1 LRRDPVFE
9 GGIPPCPDF
18 GAYLVVPGG
27 MTVRESH
34 KQVPLYSMEIALVIA
49 GALIGL
55 LAGWLMA
62 KSRLDMSGQQAI
74 ARLLTEEEKNRS
86 LQENLK
92 DLKKEIETERAKVL
106 DLTNSLASTE
116 ADYRNL
122 EEKLEE
128 RKQEISSMQ
137 DQLTVQFKNLANEI
151 LEEKSRRF
159 TDQNQ
164 SNLTDLLKP
173 LGEKI
178 VSFQKSVEDT
188 HKDNISRNSALKEQL
203 EMLQKLN
210 VQMTREAENLT
221 RALKGDTQAQGAWGE
236 FILES
241 ILEKSGLE
249 RDREYSIQ
257 ETFVTDD
264 GRRRPDVIVRL
275 PEGRHVVI
283 DSKLSLNSYNK
294 FVNAENEEEKTSAL
308 KAHMFSIRQHMKSLA
323 EKNYQDISENGLDFI
338 IMFIPIEP
346 AYIIAI
352 QKEPTL
358 YEEALE
364 KRIVFVSPTLLIPS
378 LQLIKNVWKQEYQNR
393 HVLDIANKAG
403 DLYDKFVSFSDD
415 LLKLGHAMNT
425 SKKLYDESM
434 KKLSSGGGNM
444 VTRIE
449 ELKKLGARAT
459 KSIDQKLLGR
469 SEDQADLFS

>member
-1 LRRDPVFE
+1 MD
-9 GGIPPCPDF
+9 
-18 GAYLVVPGG
+18 
-27 MTVRESH
+27 
-34 KQVPLYSMEIALVIA
+34 IALVIA

-62 KSRLDMSGQQAI
+62 RNKAPQGDIS
-74 ARLLTEEEKNRS
+74 E
-86 LQENLK
+86 
-92 DLKKEIETERAKVL
+92 LKKEIEAERAKVL
-106 DLTNSLASTE
+106 DLTSSLAATE

-122 EEKLEE
+122 EEKLAE
-128 RKQEISSMQ
+128 RKDIQEQ
-137 DQLTVQFKNLANEI
+137 FAVQFKNLANEI
-151 LEEKSRRF
+151 LEEKSRKF
-159 TDQNQ
+159 ADQNQ
-164 SNLTDLLKP
+164 SNLSDLLKP

-188 HKDNISRNSALKEQL
+188 HKDTISRNSALKEQL

-221 RALKGDTQAQGAWGE
+221 RALKGDSQAQGAWGE

-249 RDREYSIQ
+249 RDREYTIQ
-257 ETFVTDD
+257 ETFITDD

-283 DSKLSLNSYNK
+283 DSKLSLNAYNK
-294 FVNAENEEEKTSAL
+294 FVNAENEDEKMTAL
-308 KAHMFSIRQHMKSLA
+308 KAHMVSIKQHMKSLS
-323 EKNYQDISENGLDFI
+323 EKNYQNISEAGLDFI

-346 AYIIAI
+346 AYIISI

-358 YEEALE
+358 YEDALA

-393 HVLDIANKAG
+393 HVLDIASKAG

-415 LLKLGHAMNT
+415 LLKVGESMNT
-425 SKKLYDESM
+425 AKRMYDESM
-434 KKLSSGGGNM
+434 KKLSSGAGNII
-444 VTRIE
+444 TRTE
-449 ELKKLGARAT
+449 ELKKLGARAS
-459 KSIDQKLLGR
+459 KSIDKRLLGR
-469 SEDQADLFS
+469 AEDQADLFS

>member
-1 LRRDPVFE
+1 
-9 GGIPPCPDF
+9 
-18 GAYLVVPGG
+18 
-27 MTVRESH
+27 
-34 KQVPLYSMEIALVIA
+34 MEIALVIA
-49 GALIGL
+49 GALVGL
-55 LAGWLMA
+55 LAGWLIA
-62 KSRLDMSGQQAI
+62 KSKSDASGAQNL
-74 ARLLTEEEKNRS
+74 ARLMAEEEKNRV
-86 LQENLK
+86 LQENVRE
-92 DLKKEIETERAKVL
+92 LKKEMESERSKVL
-106 DLTNSLASTE
+106 ELTNSLAATE

-128 RKQEISSMQ
+128 RKDMQEQ
-137 DQLTVQFKNLANEI
+137 FQAQFKNLANEI
-151 LEEKSRRF
+151 LEDKSRRF

-164 SNLTDLLKP
+164 ANISEILKP

-178 VSFQKSVEDT
+178 VAFQRSVEDS
-188 HKDNISRNSALKEQL
+188 HKDSISRNSALKEQL

-249 RDREYSIQ
+249 RDREYRIQ
-257 ETFVTDD
+257 ETFVTEE
-264 GRRRPDVIVRL
+264 GRRRPDVIINL

-294 FVNAENEEEKTSAL
+294 FVNAPNEEEKTIAL
-308 KAHMFSIRQHMKSLA
+308 KGHMSSIKQHMKSLA
-323 EKNYQDISENGLDFI
+323 EKNYQNITSSGLDFI

-352 QKEPTL
+352 QKDPLL
-358 YEEALE
+358 YEEALA

-378 LQLIKNVWKQEYQNR
+378 LQLIKNVWKQENQNR
-393 HVLDIANKAG
+393 HVLDIASKAG
-403 DLYDKFVSFSDD
+403 DLYDKFVGFTDD
-415 LLKLGHAMNT
+415 LLKLGYTMESA
-425 SKKLYDESM
+425 KKQYEESM
-434 KKLSSGGGNM
+434 KKLSTGPGNI
-444 VTRIE
+444 VTRTQ
-449 ELKKLGARAT
+449 ELKKLGARAN

-469 SEDQADLFS
+469 SEDQTDLFN